1 MTDHHDEE
9 HRGPERPEDAERH
22 DRVRPEAVEGRDSFL
37 PDDEERH
44 DPERP
49 DVEPPAEQPGG
60 FRAQHHWPPPPP
72 PPPGTTA
79 GGSERDL
86 PGWGWDAPPPGAGRP
101 DLGWAW
107 APPPR
112 HARRRRGSAIIAA
125 VVAAAVLIASGVGI
139 GIGLS
144 NSEGRSSSQPTFV
157 NPGPGG
163 GTVNPGGD
171 GSTAPPGQ
179 TPAQDQPSNSA
190 DQSIVEEVG
199 PAVVIIETR
208 IGTGAPG
215 SSAEGGAA
223 GTGMLLTSSG
233 EVLTN
238 NHVIRGATSIE
249 VTVNGTQQYTAD
261 VVGADPSADVAL
273 LQLEN
278 ASGLSIIHPGDT
290 SNLTVGQSVVAIG
303 NAYGRGGEASATMG
317 SIKALDQTITAGDP
331 GSSPERLGGLIQM
344 NAPIAPGDSGGA
356 VADAQGDVIGMITAA
371 SRTSAVSRTSTAG
384 YAIVIDDALSVVHR
398 IESGEETGDIILGL
412 PGLLGVQVRDL
423 DAEAAARLGLNG
435 DGGALVVQA
444 VDGTPAAGAGITA
457 GAAITSIDGH
467 HTGSAEALGTVMHGT
482 EPGQVVSVTWVDG
495 SGTHTASLRLITGPA
510 V

>member
-9 HRGPERPEDAERH
+9 HRETERLDDTERPDDTERLDPIRPQAER
-22 DRVRPEAVEGRDSFL
+22 R
-37 PDDEERH
+37 

-49 DVEPPAEQPGG
+49 DVEPGG

-79 GGSERDL
+79 GA
-86 PGWGWDAPPPGAGRP
+86 PGGVRPAWAWDAPPPGAGRP
-101 DLGWAW
+101 DIGWAW
-107 APPPR
+107 GPPPR
-112 HARRRRGSAIIAA
+112 HARRRRGSAIVAA

-144 NSEGRSSSQPTFV
+144 NSGTHSSAQPTFV
-157 NPGPGG
+157 NPGSNGGGAFNPGG
-163 GTVNPGGD
+163 GSPTP
-171 GSTAPPGQ
+171 AGQ
-179 TPAQDQPSNSA
+179 TPGQGQTPNSA
-190 DQSIVEEVG
+190 DQSIVDQVR

-208 IGTGAPG
+208 IGSGAPG
-215 SSAEGGAA
+215 SAAEGGAA
-223 GTGMLLTSSG
+223 GTGMLLNSTG

-261 VVGADPSADVAL
+261 VVGADPAADVAV

-278 ASGLSIIHPGDT
+278 ASGLATIRPADT
-290 SNLTVGQSVVAIG
+290 SNLTVGQRVVAIG
-303 NAYGRGGEASATMG
+303 NAYGRGGEASATTG
-317 SIKALDQTITAGDP
+317 SIKALNQTITAGDP

-356 VADAQGDVIGMITAA
+356 VVDTQGDVIGMITAA

-384 YAIVIDDALSVVHR
+384 YAIVLDDALSVVHR
-398 IESGEETGDIILGL
+398 IESGQETGDIILGL

-423 DAEAAARLGLNG
+423 DAAAAARLGLNAG
-435 DGGALVVQA
+435 DGALVVQA

-467 HTGSAEALGTVMHGT
+467 ATGTAVELGNVMHAT
-482 EPGQVVSVTWVDG
+482 QPGQDVSVTWVDG